1 MNKKRIVLATSLAIL
16 MAPSVL
22 SSVDS
27 VAHVAEP
34 ISAQAATTTP
44 TVGTV
49 GYAVRLVDINGK
61 PNGVILPAGSSWQ
74 LGKLVTING
83 NSYYQVAT
91 NEYAEAI
98 VMKQAAPV
106 STNSETT
113 TVNTVVTVS
122 ADEVT
127 IFNDDATA
135 TGQMLP
141 VGSSWKADQV
151 KVIGTNRYY
160 RVATNEWIKISHTE
174 DSKTITPTLKSD
186 ERVYNT
192 ATGTMGR
199 LLPGGSSWQVSQVV
213 RNSKNEF
220 WGRVSTVEWIKL
232 DASQVSM
239 SYGDSDSV
247 PSIATS
253 DPNFALNAEQSE
265 QNNNTTVTATL
276 KYDEKLY
283 DMSTNTLSRSLPA
296 GSSWRIDS
304 VVRNSKGVFWGRV
317 STNEWLKLDDGR
329 VQTVNSDNVPSIAV
343 SEPNFALNF

>member
-34 ISAQAATTTP
+34 ISVQAATTTP

-113 TVNTVVTVS
+113 KVNTVVTVS

-160 RVATNEWIKISHTE
+160 RVATNEWVKISHTE
-174 DSKTITPTLKSD
+174 VSKTITATLKS
-186 ERVYNT
+186 
-192 ATGTMGR
+192 AT
-199 LLPGGSSWQVSQVV
+199 Q
-213 RNSKNEF
+213 
-220 WGRVSTVEWIKL
+220 I
-232 DASQVSM
+232 
-239 SYGDSDSV
+239 
-247 PSIATS
+247 
-253 DPNFALNAEQSE
+253 
-265 QNNNTTVTATL
+265 
-276 KYDEKLY
+276 Y

-296 GSSWRIDS
+296 GSSWKVDR
-304 VVRNSKGVFWGRV
+304 VFRNSKNVFWGRI
-317 STNEWLKLDDGR
+317 STNEWIKLDGNQVSMSYGDA
-329 VQTVNSDNVPSIAV
+329 DAIPSIAV
-343 SEPNFALNF
+343 IEPNFALNF